1 MDVLVDDAR
10 GADAS
15 SGASSGASGDA
26 ASDASDLPPVSL
38 ILESTGELGVA
49 VYVGNRYGMNNEAG
63 CLLGQGINA
72 VLNCT
77 YEIHVDRPILGV
89 EYMTVGFYDG
99 PGNLTTELAA
109 AVYCLD
115 QLLSPRP
122 PAYQWDNYVPGN
134 VLVACNMGQSRSV
147 STLSF
152 WLCQKYPEQYTY
164 ESAVEF
170 VAGRRGYPQGPTVGM
185 RQLAHDLL
193 RQIACHGQGATLF
206 TILPPLTSP
215 TNTR

>member
-1 MDVLVDDAR
+1 VSALDLDA
-10 GADAS
+10 GEAPGTDAS
-15 SGASSGASGDA
+15 S
-26 ASDASDLPPVSL
+26 LPPLSL
-38 ILESTGELGVA
+38 ILESTGDLGVA
-49 VYVGNRYGMNNEAG
+49 VYIGDRYGMNNEAG
-63 CLLGQGINA
+63 CLLGQNINA

-77 YEIHVDRPILGV
+77 YEIHIDQPILGI
-89 EYMTVGFYDG
+89 EYMTVGYYDG

-122 PAYQWDNYVPGN
+122 PAYQWNCYVPKN
-134 VLVACNMGQSRSV
+134 VMVACNMGHSRSV

-164 ESAVEF
+164 ASAVEF
-170 VAGRRGYPQGPTVGM
+170 VARQRGYPEGPTVGM

-193 RQIACHGQGATLF
+193 RQIARHGEHATLF
-206 TILPPLTSP
+206 TILPPVTSP
-215 TNTR
+215 TRES